1 MKVTVEDL
9 ERLDIVCEH
18 IEKAFDKDGQFRLD
32 TIVSSLVLSQD
43 LLWLSTFLFN
53 LLEEAVDK
61 HKKSL
66 MRTSML
72 LSRINIKLN
81 MDRFK

>member
-1 MKVTVEDL
+1 MKVTMEDL

-43 LLWLSTFLFN
+43 LLWLSTLLYN
-53 LLEEAVDK
+53 LLEDTVDK
-61 HKKSL
+61 HLESLKKVSK
-66 MRTSML
+66 L
-72 LSRINIKLN
+72 LDRINGKLSK
-81 MDRFK
+81 DRLK